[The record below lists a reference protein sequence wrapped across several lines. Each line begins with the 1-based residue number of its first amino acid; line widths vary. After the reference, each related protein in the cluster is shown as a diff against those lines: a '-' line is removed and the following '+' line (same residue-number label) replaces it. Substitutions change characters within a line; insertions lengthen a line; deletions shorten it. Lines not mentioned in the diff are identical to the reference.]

1 MPSRFSGVAAFNFYA
16 VTIFRDSFGSF
27 NPHLAAVV
35 TGTVQLVASGT
46 SGVLSDLVGRLPLL
60 IFSTALMSSALAG
73 FGCYAFYILHAAEP
87 AAGYDWV
94 PLGCVILFVAAFSLG
109 MNPIS
114 WLLIGEIF
122 PLEFRHVGP
131 PVATAFSYVCAFVGV
146 KTFVDLRQA
155 VGMHG
160 TFWAYALISVL
171 GLVFSI
177 VFVPETKGRTLDE
190 MQMKSGA
197 SSLIGRDPESA
208 SSSTSCS
215 TVAASC
221 NTSTTGT
228 SINSEESKDDQE
240 PKV

>member
-1 MPSRFSGVAAFNFYA
+1 MAAFNFYA

-27 NPHLAAVV
+27 NPHFAAVV

-46 SGVLSDLVGRLPLL
+46 SGLLSDLIGRLPLL

-87 AAGYDWV
+87 APGYDWV

-177 VFVPETKGRTLDE
+177 AFVPETKGRTLDE

-208 SSSTSCS
+208 SSSTS
-215 TVAASC
+215 TAGASC
-221 NTSTTGT
+221 NTSTTGA
-228 SINSEESKDDQE
+228 SIGGVEEAEGKEEE